1 MMQNLGN
8 SNSEKLLTPG
18 GKGQGKVAGAEPQTK
33 SEQERHCSGA
43 AVHVDTGSK
52 AAGTNQQ
59 PGREEMGEW
68 MSSLSPPLVKLPVSV
83 FLWSNPAQD
92 LVGKG
97 NLVGLPWWFSDKE
110 STCQS
115 RRQGFSLWSGGIPRA
130 MEKLSLCTT
139 TTEAVL

>member
-18 GKGQGKVAGAEPQTK
+18 VKGQGKVAGAEPQTK

-59 PGREEMGEW
+59 PGREEMGE
-68 MSSLSPPLVKLPVSV
+68 
-83 FLWSNPAQD
+83 
-92 LVGKG
+92 
-97 NLVGLPWWFSDKE
+97 
-110 STCQS
+110 
-115 RRQGFSLWSGGIPRA
+115 
-130 MEKLSLCTT
+130 
-139 TTEAVL
+139 